1 MKKNKNPSHNTKN
14 KSKQSIDL
22 DNEIIIGLT
31 PKKEQKKKKGKK
43 ENKCKNNTIKKNI
56 NKESINKKNTIKKR
70 KKRLRTYIVKWTG
83 ILIFLLILIMI
94 LLKSSLF
101 NIKEINI
108 INNNKVTSEEII
120 KLSTLE
126 IGNNMFKYNRQAIKN
141 SIKTNAYI
149 EDVKM
154 KRSLNGCITIDILE
168 RIPTYM
174 LKFANAYVYVNNQGY
189 MLEMTE
195 TPLELP
201 TITGF
206 ETPVEEI
213 KEGNRLIVAD
223 LEKLEDIIKIMNT
236 ATETDFAKLITN
248 IDIADKNNYVI
259 TIASEN
265 KVVQFGG
272 ATNISVKILKIKEIL
287 EKEKEVEG
295 EIYFQNSEK
304 TIFREK
310 VNF

>member
-1 MKKNKNPSHNTKN
+1 MKKNKNTSNNIN
-14 KSKQSIDL
+14 KKTKQSINL
-22 DNEIIIGLT
+22 NNEIIIGLT
-31 PKKEQKKKKGKK
+31 PTKEEKKKKQKK
-43 ENKCKNNTIKKNI
+43 EKNTKIAKKNK
-56 NKESINKKNTIKKR
+56 NINKKNTIKKR
-70 KKRLRTYIVKWTG
+70 KKRVSTYIVKWTS
-83 ILIFLLILIMI
+83 LLILLFIVII
-94 LLKSSLF
+94 LLLRSSIF
-101 NIKEINI
+101 NIKEINV

-120 KLSTLE
+120 KLSTLKVN
-126 IGNNMFKYNRQAIKN
+126 NNMFKYNRKTIKN
-141 SIKTNAYI
+141 LIKTNAYI
-149 EDVKM
+149 EDVKI
-154 KRSLNGCITIDILE
+154 KRSLNGCITLDILE
-168 RIPTYM
+168 RTPTYM
-174 LKFANAYVYVNNQGY
+174 LKFANAYVYINNQGY

-213 KEGNRLIVAD
+213 KEGNRLIIKD

-236 ATETDFAKLITN
+236 AIETDFVKLVTN
-248 IDIADKNNYVI
+248 IDITNKNNYII
-259 TIASEN
+259 TLASEN